1 MGWFRSTQ
9 GGVAWLAVFALAC
22 QLLLSFGHIHLGAM
36 NSGSPLWAGAIGR
49 AGASTVV
56 PPLSPQK
63 NRSGLPDEFCA
74 VWANANLANNLVV
87 PASPIVLPPGSI
99 TQLLP
104 WSRAASVPI
113 SVPHLLFNARGP
125 PHKA

>member
-22 QLLLSFGHIHLGAM
+22 QFLLSFGHIHLGAM
-36 NSGSPLWAGAIGR
+36 NSGSPLWAGAIGG
-49 AGASTVV
+49 AGVSAAV

-63 NRSGLPDEFCA
+63 NRSGLLDEFCA
-74 VWANANLANNLVV
+74 VCANASLANNLVV
-87 PASPIVLPPGSI
+87 PSSPIAPGSF

-104 WSRAASVPI
+104 WSWAASAPI
-113 SVPHLLFNARGP
+113 SVAHLLFNARGP

>member
-9 GGVAWLAVFALAC
+9 GGVVWLAVFALAC

-49 AGASTVV
+49 AGPSTVV
-56 PPLSPQK
+56 SPLSPQK

-74 VWANANLANNLVV
+74 VCANANLANNLVV
-87 PASPIVLPPGSI
+87 PAPPIVLPPGSF

-104 WSRAASVPI
+104 WTWAASVPI
-113 SVPHLLFNARGP
+113 SVAHLLFNARGP
-125 PHKA
+125 PPKA